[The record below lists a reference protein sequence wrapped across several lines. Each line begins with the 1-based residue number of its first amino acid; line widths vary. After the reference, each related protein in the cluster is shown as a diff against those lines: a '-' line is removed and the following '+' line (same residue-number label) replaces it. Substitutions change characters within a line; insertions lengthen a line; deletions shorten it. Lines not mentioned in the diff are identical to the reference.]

1 MNHAEFDWDFE
12 NITHIARH
20 NVTPDEAETVFDG
33 PLLFL
38 ERQTWAEETRYVD
51 VGMTSAGRILQIIT
65 TERGSRTRILAAYD
79 VEKAVARRFL
89 KEFGL
94 S

>member
-12 NITHIARH
+12 NITHLARH
-20 NVTPDEAETVFDG
+20 SVTPDEAESVFEG

-38 ERQTWAEETRYVD
+38 EKQSWAGEIRFVD
-51 VGMTSAGRILQIIT
+51 VGMTTNGRILQVIT
-65 TERGSRTRILAAYD
+65 TERGSRTRILTAYD
-79 VEKAVARRFL
+79 PEKAVCRRFMNSF
-89 KEFGL
+89 EP